1 MKTDNRLDRS
11 KFSITD
17 FGLPI
22 VGKSAY
28 FISPIRTPKS
38 RVLSGCRN
46 RKGTVAVEFA
56 IVAPVLL
63 AIVFGMIE
71 LGRAFEMQNLLEVAA
86 REGARFASMD
96 RDGMLE
102 PDESA
107 NDKLI
112 EDVKNF
118 LASNGIPRDDI
129 SVEVNDYEDSD
140 VEFDLDDP
148 ANDLRLFEVS
158 ISVDWSSV
166 SLTPVPSG
174 QDHPLTA
181 RVIFRNGRATISQ

>member
-1 MKTDNRLDRS
+1 
-11 KFSITD
+11 
-17 FGLPI
+17 
-22 VGKSAY
+22 
-28 FISPIRTPKS
+28 
-38 RVLSGCRN
+38 
-46 RKGTVAVEFA
+46 VAVEFA
-56 IVAPVLL
+56 FVAPILL
-63 AIVFGMIE
+63 AIVMGMIE

-129 SVEVNDYEDSD
+129 QVAVRDYENPTA
-140 VEFDLDDP
+140 EFDLDDP
-148 ANDLRLFEVS
+148 DNDLRLFEVS
-158 ISVDWSSV
+158 IEVPWSSMA
-166 SLTPVPSG
+166 LTHVTAAN
-174 QDHPLTA
+174 DHPLTA
-181 RVIFRNGRATISQ
+181 RVIFRNGRATISD

>member
-1 MKTDNRLDRS
+1 MKSIDHTQLRIADCGLAEDLSAVRS
-11 KFSITD
+11 RSEFRI
-17 FGLPI
+17 
-22 VGKSAY
+22 
-28 FISPIRTPKS
+28 PKS
-38 RVLSGCRN
+38 EIRN
-46 RKGTVAVEFA
+46 REGAVAVEFA

-96 RDGMLE
+96 REGMLE

-107 NDKLI
+107 NDKLV
-112 EDVKNF
+112 EDVRNF

-129 SVEVNDYEDSD
+129 TVEVNDFENPEA
-140 VEFDLDDP
+140 EFDLDDP

-166 SLTPVPSG
+166 SLTPVPAGS
-174 QDHPLTA
+174 DHPLTA
-181 RVIFRNGRATISQ
+181 GVIFRNGRATISQ